1 MSKEELKQD
10 ILQVLERLPDE
21 TLASILG
28 YLKQVEQDKSFL
40 NQSNL
45 QRILEEDQELLE
57 KLAQ

>member
-28 YLKQVEQDKSFL
+28 YLKQVEQDRSFL
-40 NQSNL
+40 NHSHL

>member
-10 ILQVLERLPDE
+10 ILQVLERLPGE
-21 TLASILG
+21 TLASVLG
-28 YLKQVEQDKSFL
+28 YVKQVEQDKSFL